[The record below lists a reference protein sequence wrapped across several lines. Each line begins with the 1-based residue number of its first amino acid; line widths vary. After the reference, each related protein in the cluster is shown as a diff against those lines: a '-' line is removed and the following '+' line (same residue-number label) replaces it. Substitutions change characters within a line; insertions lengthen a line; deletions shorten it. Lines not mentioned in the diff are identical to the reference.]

1 VATQRSSVRREQTLT
16 ARVNGDSLPG
26 SLGVVTS
33 PAAAPRRELLLE
45 AAADLF
51 AAKGYHAVGIDDI
64 GSAAGISGPGV
75 YRHFPS
81 KQALL
86 EALCD
91 RAMARMLEGA
101 RRTRSSVD
109 DATAA
114 LEALV
119 DLHVDFAV
127 DERALLG
134 VWAREQRAL
143 SDDVRRSLRRRQR
156 DYERVWRTAA
166 APLRDDL
173 DEGEVAVAVLATL
186 ALLNATA
193 LSDVSV
199 EPARLRALLRRMA
212 LSALLTRD

>member
-1 VATQRSSVRREQTLT
+1 M
-16 ARVNGDSLPG
+16 
-26 SLGVVTS
+26 
-33 PAAAPRRELLLE
+33 
-45 AAADLF
+45 F
-51 AAKGYHAVGIDDI
+51 AARGYHAVGIDDI
-64 GSAAGISGPGV
+64 GAAAGISGPGV

-91 RAMARMLEGA
+91 RAMTRMLDGA
-101 RRTRSSVD
+101 RRTRSS
-109 DATAA
+109 APHPAAA

-127 DERALLG
+127 AERTLLG

-156 DYERVWRTAA
+156 EYERVWRGALAA
-166 APLRDDL
+166 LRDDL
-173 DEGEVAVAVLATL
+173 GEPEVAVVVVATL

-193 LSDVSV
+193 LADVAV
-199 EPARLRALLRRMA
+199 DPARLRALLRRMA
-212 LSALLTRD
+212 LATLRSR